1 MEKVN
6 VLVEKVEMIAWLDRV
21 LPLWRVMLFGVAKS
35 ERRKVGSC
43 TGFEMI
49 DGELKPIDWRT
60 NEDNK

>member
-1 MEKVN
+1 
-6 VLVEKVEMIAWLDRV
+6 MIAWLDRV

-35 ERRKVGSC
+35 ERRRVGSC

-60 NEDNK
+60 NEQDT